1 MTITSCP
8 RCGVAHPAATPCR
21 VAANLPLPPG
31 VAPLAPGTRVAGR
44 FRIDAVAH
52 RSGMSTVY
60 RATDLRNQESPVA
73 LKELAAGALPA
84 AERAEAL
91 AWLARE
97 AGLLSTLRHPRL
109 PRLLAAFSEGDRH
122 YLAMPFLAG
131 RTLEELVARHGPQ
144 PETLVLGWAH
154 SLATLLTYLHSQSP
168 PIIHRD
174 LKPANVLIGPD
185 GSATLLDLGVARP
198 LARGV
203 AGTAMGT
210 PGYAPPEQYQGLA
223 DERSDLYALGATMH
237 RALTAFD
244 AEHAPPFRQPA
255 VRDANPRLSQCSASI
270 VAALLQL
277 APAARPADAT
287 RTAKALALALRRGRC
302 APLTRAYLQ
311 ILALLL
317 VAVVAGGAI
326 YRWLFGHAATQRI
339 YGMDYMPGR
348 GALDPIRVLLVFA
361 PALLCFVPLLLP
373 GMRRLCR
380 DDAALGSF
388 RTRALWLLALCWL
401 APVALWLADL
411 RFTTPTEGAAFLGAA
426 VVAYPSSLV
435 AVPGQLPFAI
445 PLALAAAGLAAAR
458 LLRRYWSLR
467 RLHVHS
473 PRLRPRHIALRLI
486 GMLVLWL
493 LILFVQLISAHPS
506 W

>member
-1 MTITSCP
+1 MTITSCS
-8 RCGVAHPAATPCR
+8 RCGVAHPDATPCR
-21 VAANLPLPPG
+21 IAANLPLPPS

-60 RATDLRNQESPVA
+60 RATDLRNQEIPVA

-91 AWLARE
+91 AWMARE
-97 AGLLSTLRHPRL
+97 AGLLSTLHHPRL

-131 RTLEELVARHGPQ
+131 RTLEALVARHGPQ

-154 SLATLLTYLHSQSP
+154 SLANLLTYLHNQDP

-203 AGTAMGT
+203 TGTAMGT

-237 RALTAFD
+237 RALTGFD

-255 VRDANPRLSQCSASI
+255 VRDVNPRLSQWSASI

-277 APAARPADAT
+277 APAARPDDAA

-302 APLTRAYLQ
+302 APLIRAYMQ

-317 VAVVAGGAI
+317 VAVLAGGGL

-339 YGMDYMPGR
+339 YGVDYMPGR

-380 DDAALGSF
+380 DDAALRSF
-388 RTRALWLLALCWL
+388 RTRALWLLALGWL

-411 RFTTPTEGAAFLGAA
+411 RLFAAPGNVPDSFGLAE
-426 VVAYPSSLV
+426 YPSHLI
-435 AVPGQLPFAI
+435 AVPGRLPMTI
-445 PLALAAAGLAAAR
+445 PLALAAAGLVAAR

-467 RLHVHS
+467 RLQVHAV
-473 PRLRPRHIALRLI
+473 RLRPRHIALRLT
-486 GMLVLWL
+486 GLLVLWL
-493 LILFVQLISAHPS
+493 LILFVQLISARPS

>member
-1 MTITSCP
+1 MMITSCP
-8 RCGVAHPAATPCR
+8 RCGVAHSDTTPCR
-21 VAANLPLPPG
+21 IAATLPLPPN

-60 RATDLRNQESPVA
+60 RATDLRNQEVPVA
-73 LKELAAGALPA
+73 LKELAPGALPT

-91 AWLARE
+91 AWMARE

-131 RTLEELVARHGPQ
+131 RTLEDLVARHGPQ

-154 SLATLLTYLHSQSP
+154 SLTNLLTYLHHQDP

-198 LARGV
+198 LARGA

-237 RALTAFD
+237 RALTGFD

-255 VRDANPRLSQCSASI
+255 VRDANPRISHWSASI
-270 VAALLQL
+270 VGALLQL
-277 APAARPADAT
+277 APAARPLDAA
-287 RTAKALALALRRGRC
+287 RTAEVLALALRRGRC
-302 APLTRAYLQ
+302 APLIRAYLQ
-311 ILALLL
+311 ILSLLA
-317 VAVVAGGAI
+317 VAVVAGAAL
-326 YRWLFGHAATQRI
+326 YHCLFDHAATQRI
-339 YGMDYMPGR
+339 YGAGYMPGH
-348 GALDPIRVLLVFA
+348 GPLDALRVLLVFA

-373 GMRRLCR
+373 DLRRLCR

-388 RTRALWLLALCWL
+388 RTRALWLLALGWL

-411 RFTTPTEGAAFLGAA
+411 RFTIPTGSGSDSLG
-426 VVAYPSSLV
+426 VAPYPHNLV
-435 AVPGQLPFAI
+435 AVPGQLPLAI
-445 PLALAAAGLAAAR
+445 PLALAAAGLVATR
-458 LLRRYWSLR
+458 LLRRSWSLR
-467 RLHVHS
+467 RLRVHAL
-473 PRLRPRHIALRLI
+473 RLRPRHLALRVTGL
-486 GMLVLWL
+486 LLLWL
-493 LILFVQLISAHPS
+493 LILFVQLISASPS